1 MLCNG
6 RWIFNSLVGG
16 LVQVVV
22 YFSKSQIMCS
32 LVVFMGFLFFSV
44 DGNGTYN
51 GRLLS
56 IVLTHFHGRITI
68 EGRATAVTSIG
79 SVVLV

>member
-6 RWIFNSLVGG
+6 RWIFNSLVGR
-16 LVQVVV
+16 LFFQEPNH
-22 YFSKSQIMCS
+22 
-32 LVVFMGFLFFSV
+32 VFTSSFYGFFSV
-44 DGNGTYN
+44 DGNGIYN
-51 GRLLS
+51 DKLFS

>member
-1 MLCNG
+1 
-6 RWIFNSLVGG
+6 
-16 LVQVVV
+16 
-22 YFSKSQIMCS
+22 MCS

-44 DGNGTYN
+44 DGNGIYN